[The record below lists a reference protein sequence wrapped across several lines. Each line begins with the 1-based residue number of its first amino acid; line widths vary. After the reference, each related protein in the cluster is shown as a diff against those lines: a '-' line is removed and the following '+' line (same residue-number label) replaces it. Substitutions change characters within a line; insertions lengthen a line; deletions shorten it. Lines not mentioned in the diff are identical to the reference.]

1 MLSSNQQQIIEHAG
15 FTYSP
20 LGRAFEKQI
29 KTNEDQ
35 GQKEVDALNTLKP
48 NNQLTIEDVIP
59 KNALNDNEARK
70 ELDKIKEIEKNLV
83 REKLIYERNEYTYS
97 FKNFQTIKTFGRDI
111 YEVKI
116 TIEEA
121 NEYQTGL
128 LAEIMNFR
136 KNAKPR
142 SQEKKQEKE
151 IVLKNLYN
159 LFEGRERIL
168 DASESK
174 IFSIKTKGAGIL
186 NPNHSSA
193 ALSCRSFSRKIS
205 KKSTCAIVIRIAI
218 TFANQISPGADIGYV
233 KSVN

>member
-1 MLSSNQQQIIEHAG
+1 
-15 FTYSP
+15 
-20 LGRAFEKQI
+20 
-29 KTNEDQ
+29 
-35 GQKEVDALNTLKP
+35 
-48 NNQLTIEDVIP
+48 
-59 KNALNDNEARK
+59 
-70 ELDKIKEIEKNLV
+70 
-83 REKLIYERNEYTYS
+83 
-97 FKNFQTIKTFGRDI
+97 
-111 YEVKI
+111 
-116 TIEEA
+116 
-121 NEYQTGL
+121 
-128 LAEIMNFR
+128 MNFR
-136 KNAKPR
+136 KNTKPR

-186 NPNHSSA
+186 NPNDSST

-205 KKSTCAIVIRIAI
+205 KKSTFAIVIRIVI

>member
-111 YEVKI
+111 YECKI
-116 TIEEA
+116 CNT
-121 NEYQTGL
+121 
-128 LAEIMNFR
+128 R
-136 KNAKPR
+136 K
-142 SQEKKQEKE
+142 S
-151 IVLKNLYN
+151 
-159 LFEGRERIL
+159 
-168 DASESK
+168 
-174 IFSIKTKGAGIL
+174 
-186 NPNHSSA
+186 
-193 ALSCRSFSRKIS
+193 
-205 KKSTCAIVIRIAI
+205 
-218 TFANQISPGADIGYV
+218 
-233 KSVN
+233 

>member
-15 FTYSP
+15 FTYPP

-111 YEVKI
+111 YEGKI

-121 NEYQTGL
+121 DKYQTDL
-128 LAEIMNFR
+128 LVEIMNFR
-136 KNAKPR
+136 KNTKPR

-159 LFEGRERIL
+159 FFEGREKN
-168 DASESK
+168 S
-174 IFSIKTKGAGIL
+174 
-186 NPNHSSA
+186 
-193 ALSCRSFSRKIS
+193 
-205 KKSTCAIVIRIAI
+205 
-218 TFANQISPGADIGYV
+218 
-233 KSVN
+233 